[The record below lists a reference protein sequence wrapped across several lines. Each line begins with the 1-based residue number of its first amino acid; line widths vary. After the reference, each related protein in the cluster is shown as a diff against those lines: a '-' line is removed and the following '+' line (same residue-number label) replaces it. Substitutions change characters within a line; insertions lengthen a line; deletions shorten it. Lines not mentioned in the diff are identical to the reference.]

1 MDPTVATD
9 AARMAPRIW
18 PITAIGVPAAVMALA
33 GLNLLFTT
41 GGSSHPQ
48 PTRAPG
54 LADLFAGSTW
64 LNWVA
69 FVVFVGCALAI
80 DLLGRRA
87 RHTENGSAA

>member
-1 MDPTVATD
+1 
-9 AARMAPRIW
+9 MAPRIW